1 MSMSSLARL
10 WPIKPHNNHD
20 DAVCDGLLT
29 LRTGGLTKK
38 RGVVWH
44 YKGILRNPMN
54 GAVIVGI
61 EGLELTRRLSPLEMN
76 ITSLHINNNSVT
88 SSSFLSRK
96 VFVYTELQN
105 RSVAVTKFR
114 SGKHAP
120 LRPLTPAREIFER
133 VTIGPFDANN
143 GRRSR
148 STSTTNDTMMGST
161 VRVPRPSTAVPSRT
175 DFGRYIAEV
184 ELSGGRQL
192 RTDKLSISCQHDGL
206 TSSTLMN
213 VMHRFMTGTKG
224 QYGMQYNV
232 VNFVRGRPKKLT
244 NKWISFASPSDL
256 ITSGRS
262 QEYYTVLSSGGRDQQ
277 ESGIDRVGQ
286 GVPRISNESVSVVEG
301 NGANKWWSKKNKNK
315 KNQDSDH
322 DQQNSIPLLTPTSP
336 STSRSLTSR
345 VNIGRDISRLRKHPQ
360 GDASMKYTRYV
371 HVLPELASATTN
383 TAY

>member
-1 MSMSSLARL
+1 MPMTSLARL
-10 WPIKPHNNHD
+10 VQHKPHSNKD
-20 DAVCDGLLT
+20 DAVCEGLLT

-76 ITSLHINNNSVT
+76 NTKLHTNNSTVT
-88 SSSFLSRK
+88 PLSFLSRK

-120 LRPLTPAREIFER
+120 LRPLNPIREIFER
-133 VTIGPFDANN
+133 VTIGQFDDIN
-143 GRRSR
+143 GRRMR
-148 STSTTNDTMMGST
+148 TRGNTNDTTMGSPVGEAPPT
-161 VRVPRPSTAVPSRT
+161 SVRPRTE
-175 DFGRYIAEV
+175 FGRYIAEV
-184 ELSGGRQL
+184 DLSGGRHL
-192 RTDKLSISCQHDGL
+192 RTDKLSISRQHDGL
-206 TSSTLMN
+206 TSSSLMN
-213 VMHRFMTGTKG
+213 VMHRLLTGTTG

-256 ITSGRS
+256 IASGRS
-262 QEYYTVLSSGGRDQQ
+262 QEYYTVLSSGGREQQ
-277 ESGIDRVGQ
+277 GQ
-286 GVPRISNESVSVVEG
+286 GLEGGGRLGGQRIEKGQTGNVSVVSAAEG
-301 NGANKWWSKKNKNK
+301 NGMTKWWSRKNKNRA
-315 KNQDSDH
+315 NPDPEH
-322 DQQNSIPLLTPTSP
+322 DQPTSP
-336 STSRSLTSR
+336 QTTTQTPTALSRLPRAS
-345 VNIGRDISRLRKHPQ
+345 IGRDISRRRKHPQ

-371 HVLPELASATTN
+371 LT
-383 TAY
+383 Y